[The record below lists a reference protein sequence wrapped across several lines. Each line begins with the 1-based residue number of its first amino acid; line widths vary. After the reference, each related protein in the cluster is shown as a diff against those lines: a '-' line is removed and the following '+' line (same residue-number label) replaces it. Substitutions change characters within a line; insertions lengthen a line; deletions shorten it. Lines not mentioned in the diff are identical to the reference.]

1 MMTPYR
7 NLAASVIQT
16 AYRDLVAARKRLKKK
31 LTRVERRHAQAE
43 VTETLQFLTGQTEIA
58 AYWFTLAELNFFD
71 EAQLF
76 RFMEAN
82 NA

>member
-7 NLAASVIQT
+7 VLADAVIQT

-71 EAQLF
+71 EAQLY
-76 RFMEAN
+76 RYMEAV